1 MICTREFGLVAAHDE
16 GFAKDMMAAVHA
28 SMLLIGLLMSFC
40 KKSLEAGGWTE
51 ERTPDT
57 LAYRSIAQ
65 YAYETK
71 KPRTRNAQ
79 GITYLVT
86 QARWKVEA
94 VIMYNLGFIVFRGDE
109 IVEKCLTI
117 VVTPLPGR
125 PRRRGVVTK
134 FWCR

>member
-1 MICTREFGLVAAHDE
+1 
-16 GFAKDMMAAVHA
+16 MAAVHA
-28 SMLLIGLLMSFC
+28 SMLLVGLLMSFC
-40 KKSLEAGGWTE
+40 KESLEARWMDRRKNSGH
-51 ERTPDT
+51 T

-86 QARWKVEA
+86 QARWKVDGQ
-94 VIMYNLGFIVFRGDE
+94 IMYNLGFIVFRGDE